1 MDPGEIESWV
11 FGDLVGHLLQAGV
24 FIFFCVL
31 AVSVAAGFYG
41 VAGSLNRRWQ
51 LGTAWIGVPVHELAH
66 AITCLFFGMK
76 VREIRFFR
84 PDPQSGQL
92 GYVNFVYAP
101 GLIQH
106 RVGLFFVGIAPFV
119 AGAGVVYFLLD
130 FAGVDQFDAF
140 ISAQEV
146 GANPVAYLVE
156 GARWAVLVFGSA
168 FQSWL
173 HFLVIFA
180 AGAIA
185 LHAAP
190 SWADVRIAGK
200 GLLFAWLFV
209 ALVLMGVA
217 FLVGSLGEELG
228 FLADIINVGFIAAS
242 QLAVLMVAFAFFGL
256 LVFLPVRAVSMG
268 FRPV

>member
-1 MDPGEIESWV
+1 MSPGEVENWV
-11 FGDLVGHLLQAGV
+11 FGDLMSHLLQAGG
-24 FIFFCVL
+24 FIFFCVA
-31 AVSVAAGFYG
+31 AVSLAAAFYG
-41 VAGSLNRRWQ
+41 VAGALNRKWQ

-66 AITCLFFGMK
+66 AVTCLFFGMK
-76 VREIRFFR
+76 VREIKFFQ

-106 RVGLFFVGIAPFV
+106 RVGLFFVGIAPFL
-119 AGAGVVYFLLD
+119 AGAAAVYFLLD

-140 ISAQEV
+140 VSAEDA

-156 GARWAVLVFGSA
+156 AGRWAALVFGSA

-173 HFLVIFA
+173 HFLVIFV

-200 GLLFAWLFV
+200 GVLFAWLFV
-209 ALVLMGVA
+209 ALVLLGVA
-217 FLVGSLGEELG
+217 FLVSSFEAELG
-228 FLADIINVGFIAAS
+228 FLASVMNVGFVAFS
-242 QLAVLMVAFAFFGL
+242 QLAVLMVAFALLGL
-256 LVFLPVRAVSMG
+256 VVFLPVRAVSMG